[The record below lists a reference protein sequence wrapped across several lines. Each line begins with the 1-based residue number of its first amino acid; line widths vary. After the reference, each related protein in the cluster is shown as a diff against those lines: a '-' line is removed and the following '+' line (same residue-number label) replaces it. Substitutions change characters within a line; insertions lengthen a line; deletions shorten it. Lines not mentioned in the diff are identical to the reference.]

1 MNVRTATVLICT
13 YNRAPF
19 LRETLQALVEAPRRD
34 DYEAEI
40 LVVDNNSDDG
50 TRQVVEEAARAASL
64 PVRYAFDARQG
75 KSFAL
80 NVGLRLAHGDIIAHT
95 DDDVVPGEGWLDRMV
110 DNFRARDI
118 TFAFG
123 KVLPRWGAVPP
134 PELLLPAAHRIW
146 GPLALLDYGDQPVAY
161 PDDGIG
167 RRLPIGANL
176 GFHRR
181 ALAEVGGWRTD
192 LGKVDNSLISGEDH
206 EVFHRLR
213 SHGQYRGWYDPHLV
227 VSHYVPASRLTRQY
241 FRRWFYWHGKTMA
254 RMDSVLY
261 DLDFSR
267 VPHVFGAPRF
277 IYRQALAQAWTWARK
292 MGRKDGLALLIEDA
306 LPSANQGLMVDA
318 VHDGEQLRAQ
328 AMQERIQD
336 IGRKGIV
343 LGVEK

>member
-1 MNVRTATVLICT
+1 MNVRSATILICT

-19 LRETLQALVEAPRRD
+19 LRETLQALVGKPRQGT
-34 DYEAEI
+34 YEADI
-40 LVVDNNSDDG
+40 LVVDNNSNDG
-50 TRQVVEEAARAASL
+50 TREVVEQAARGAHL
-64 PVRYAFDARQG
+64 PVHYAFEPKQG

-80 NVGLRLAHGDIIAHT
+80 NRGLQQATGEIVAHT
-95 DDDVVPGEGWLDRMV
+95 DDDVVPGDGWLDRMV
-110 DNFRARDI
+110 DLFSTRDI

-123 KVLPRWGAVPP
+123 KVLPRWGALPP
-134 PELLLPAAHRIW
+134 AELLLPVAHQIW
-146 GPLALLDYGDQPVAY
+146 GPLALVDYGDEPVSY
-161 PDDGIG
+161 LDDGIG

-176 GFHRR
+176 GFHRQTLLD
-181 ALAEVGGWRTD
+181 AGGWRTD

-213 SHGQYRGWYDPHLV
+213 AHGQYRGWYDPQLV

-277 IYRQALAQAWTWARK
+277 IYRQALGQSWAWLAK
-292 MGRKDGLALLIEDA
+292 MGRRDALGLLIQE
-306 LPSANQGLMVDA
+306 LLTIEHLGFLVECWQRGSA
-318 VHDGEQLRAQ
+318 RS
-328 AMQERIQD
+328 
-336 IGRKGIV
+336 IGGRPVGATRT
-343 LGVEK
+343 GAAGAA